1 MNKKIQIV
9 IDKANFMIEGFEL
22 TEIYE
27 ILTDYVTKDE
37 AFLKRS
43 DKYSFEK
50 GLLVL
55 GSVGTGKTQA
65 FNVFREISRGS
76 NNFFD
81 VVSTRHIIR
90 DYTVEGASVLSKY
103 GRDSKRVIYFDDLGL
118 EEVNAKMYGNN
129 ANVMSEILMDRY
141 ENFKRYGTK
150 TFASSNLTATQFEEV
165 YGARM
170 RDRFREMFNIIKV
183 EGNSFRK

>member
-27 ILTDYVTKDE
+27 ILTDYVTKDD

-150 TFASSNLTATQFEEV
+150 TFASSNLNATQFEEI
-165 YGARM
+165 YGVRM
-170 RDRFREMFNIIKV
+170 RDRFKEMFNVVKV
-183 EGNSFRK
+183 TGESFR

>member
-27 ILTDYVTKDE
+27 ILTDYVTKDD

-55 GSVGTGKTQA
+55 GSVGTGKT
-65 FNVFREISRGS
+65 
-76 NNFFD
+76 
-81 VVSTRHIIR
+81 
-90 DYTVEGASVLSKY
+90 
-103 GRDSKRVIYFDDLGL
+103 
-118 EEVNAKMYGNN
+118 
-129 ANVMSEILMDRY
+129 
-141 ENFKRYGTK
+141 
-150 TFASSNLTATQFEEV
+150 
-165 YGARM
+165 
-170 RDRFREMFNIIKV
+170 
-183 EGNSFRK
+183 